1 MCSLDRRKAKLV
13 PSNMQAK
20 RCQLY
25 GIIVTAKSCQLMI
38 GRGSAT
44 EAVLFGGADREE
56 FGWQA
61 TVPLGLHVDCD

>member
-1 MCSLDRRKAKLV
+1 MLLAQAESQLV

-61 TVPLGLHVDCD
+61 TAPLNLRVGCD

>member
-1 MCSLDRRKAKLV
+1 VLLAQAESQLV

-20 RCQLY
+20 GCQLY